1 MKTRMTRKENRRL
14 SLLVAGTLGMTV
26 ALGVAPPRDAQMPS
40 VWRLLVRA
48 ARMRRRQ
55 IANIGKLMFLRGV
68 TQRNLSETVRRSN
81 S

>member
-40 VWRLLVRA
+40 VWRLVRA
-48 ARMRRRQ
+48 SRMRRRQ